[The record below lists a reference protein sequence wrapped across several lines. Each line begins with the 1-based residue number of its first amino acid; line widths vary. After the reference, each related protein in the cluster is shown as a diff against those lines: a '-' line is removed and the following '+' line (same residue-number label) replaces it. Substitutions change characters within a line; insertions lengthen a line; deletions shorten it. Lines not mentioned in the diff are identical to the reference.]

1 MATPTALPA
10 SFTSGQVLTAA
21 DTNLLRGAFRIL
33 QVVST
38 STAIANVGSSTITQ
52 VDTGLTATITPQ
64 YSTSKILVFTNQC
77 FDKTA
82 GNADNAVRTQLMRKI
97 GATDTQLT
105 NIALALG
112 LTQTLIYGEF
122 IASSTYLD
130 SPATTSACVYRTTFA
145 NITNNAQV
153 IANVGT
159 NPSMTLMEIS
169 A

>member
-38 STAIANVGSSTITQ
+38 STAIGNVGSSSITQ

-97 GATDTQLT
+97 GAADTQLT

-145 NITNNAQV
+145 NITAAAQV

>member
-38 STAIANVGSSTITQ
+38 ATAIANVGSSTITQ

-64 YSTSKILVFTNQC
+64 YTTSKILVFTNQV

-97 GATDTQLT
+97 GAADTQLT

-122 IASSTYLD
+122 TASSTYLD
-130 SPATTSACVYRTTFA
+130 SPATTSACVYRTTFS

>member
-38 STAIANVGSSTITQ
+38 STAIANVSSSSITQ

-64 YSTSKILVFTNQC
+64 YSTSKILVFTNQV

-97 GATDTQLT
+97 GAADTQLT
-105 NIALALG
+105 NISLALG

-145 NITNNAQV
+145 NITNNAEV